1 MIEGIHMQD
10 PSLLRLIFFI
20 TAFILCALWEYRAP
34 RKALTQNKCFRWSNN
49 VSLMALNSIL
59 MATLLPIGA
68 FQAALI
74 AQEHQ
79 WGLFN
84 AVVLPFGITLFLCVV
99 LLDFFIYTQHL
110 VFHRV
115 PWLWKLH
122 RVHHADLDIDVTTGT
137 RFHPIEMILSML
149 IKVTLI
155 FVLGVPVLAVVI
167 FEVVLNLSAM
177 FNHSN
182 GRLPLW
188 LDKQLRK
195 MIVTPDM
202 HRVHHSA
209 IVKETHSNF
218 GFFLSIWDI
227 WFKTYRNQ
235 PELGHSNVHIGVPEI
250 QNSKEQRLDLM
261 LRQPFIRY
269 PHTKKS
275 E

>member
-1 MIEGIHMQD
+1 MQD
-10 PSLLRLIFFI
+10 PALLRLVFFI
-20 TAFILCALWEYRAP
+20 TAFILCAFWEYRVP
-34 RKALTQNKCFRWSNN
+34 RKALTQSKCFRWSNN
-49 VSLMALNSIL
+49 LSLMALNSTL
-59 MATLLPIGA
+59 MVSLIPIGA
-68 FQAALI
+68 FQVALI

-84 AVVLPFGITLFLCVV
+84 TIALPFEITVLLCVV
-99 LLDFFIYTQHL
+99 ILDFFIYTQHL
-110 VFHRV
+110 VFHQV

-149 IKVTLI
+149 IKVTFI
-155 FVLGVPVLAVVI
+155 FVLGVPPLAVII
-167 FEVVLNLSAM
+167 FEVLLNLSAI

-188 LDKQLRK
+188 VDKQLRK

-202 HRVHHSA
+202 HRVHHSV

-227 WFKTYRNQ
+227 WFKTYRSQ
-235 PELGHSNVHIGVPEI
+235 PELGHSNIHIGIPEI
-250 QNSKEQRLDLM
+250 QNTEEQRLDLM
-261 LRQPFIRY
+261 LRQPFVDY
-269 PHTKKS
+269 SQTEKS
-275 E
+275 K